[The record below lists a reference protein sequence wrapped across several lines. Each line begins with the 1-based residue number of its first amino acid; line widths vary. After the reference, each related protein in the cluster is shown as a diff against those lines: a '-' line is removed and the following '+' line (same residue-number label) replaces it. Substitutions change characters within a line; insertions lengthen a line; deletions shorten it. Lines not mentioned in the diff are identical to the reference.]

1 MFLLFFLV
9 GKKSWSLEKKI
20 DLNGAVWLFALKMDA
35 FVRNYFTPCG
45 VIKTDG
51 HRDSN
56 QVPIFVSW
64 CKKTLDFQKRP
75 FSKFTP
81 CYKESEM
88 GFRSLH
94 QVGVYLKKRK
104 HFQMSEW

>member
-1 MFLLFFLV
+1 M
-9 GKKSWSLEKKI
+9 GKKILVSRKKL
-20 DLNGAVWLFALKMDA
+20 DLNGGMWLFALKMDA

-45 VIKTDG
+45 VIKRDG
-51 HRDSN
+51 HCDSN
-56 QVPIFVSW
+56 QVPIFGSW

-75 FSKFTP
+75 FCKFTP

-94 QVGVYLKKRK
+94 QVGGYFFKRK
-104 HFQMSEW
+104 DF